1 VTASDL
7 VVDVAKVSK
16 RFCRGIRRS
25 LRYALQDFTRELVT
39 GERPGL
45 ELRPEEFWAVRDVS
59 IQLRRGEALGL
70 IGRNGAGKTTL
81 LRMIAGLIRPDTG
94 EIRTRGRIVPLLALG
109 AGFNPVLSGLE
120 NIVVNMSILGVS
132 KSEIRRR
139 LEDVIAFAEI
149 DPTALD
155 APVRTY
161 SSGMAARLGFACAI
175 HTDPD
180 LLLIDEVL
188 AVGDIA
194 FRTKCYRQLAEM
206 RKRGVTFVMV
216 SHSAHTLVGFCDTGV
231 YLDRGMVKRTGSA
244 AEVMDEYERDLPQQS
259 GSIITAV
266 GTITRPVRPVGSG
279 SGLDIIR
286 VQIED
291 GGGEPRAVLLTTQPM
306 AIRIR
311 CHCHHDMPDVAFVV
325 AIRDFA
331 GEGGYTLI
339 LGSQNTSVRQLAS
352 GTSEVRLKL
361 DPCGLRPGTYIVKL
375 YAEQPPLRILD
386 LVEGLSFQVESL
398 VPMRDCL
405 YYQPRDW
412 EVLPAELPAN
422 ADGGVTAYGV
432 TDKGVGR

>member
-1 VTASDL
+1 MTSSDL
-7 VVDVAKVSK
+7 VVDVAKISK
-16 RFCRGIRRS
+16 RFCRGLRRS
-25 LRYALQDFTRELVT
+25 LRYALQDFARELVT
-39 GERPGL
+39 GGRPGP
-45 ELRPEEFWAVRDVS
+45 ELRPQEFWAVRDVS
-59 IQLRRGEALGL
+59 VQLRQGEALGL

-94 EIRTRGRIVPLLALG
+94 AIRTRGRIVPLLALG

-132 KSEIRRR
+132 KPEIRRR
-139 LEDVIAFAEI
+139 LDDVIAFAEI
-149 DPTALD
+149 DPTALA

-194 FRTKCYRQLAEM
+194 FRTKCYRQLADM
-206 RKRGVTFVMV
+206 RKRGVAFVLV

-231 YLDRGMVKRTGSA
+231 YLDRGTVKVTGSA
-244 AEVMDEYERDLPQQS
+244 AEVMGKYDRDLALQS
-259 GSIITAV
+259 DSVTTAV
-266 GTITRPVRPVGSG
+266 GTITRSVRPVGSS

-291 GGGEPRAVLLTTQPM
+291 GDGKPQAILLTTQPM

-311 CHCHHDMPDVAFVV
+311 CHCHHDISNVAFVV
-325 AIRDFA
+325 AIRDFVSE
-331 GEGGYTLI
+331 GEYTLI

-352 GTSEVRLKL
+352 GISEVRLKL
-361 DPCGLRPGTYIVKL
+361 DPCGLRPGTYIVKV
-375 YAEQPPLRILD
+375 YAQDAPLRILD

-412 EVLPAELPAN
+412 EVLPAELPSVAG
-422 ADGGVTAYGV
+422 GGVAAHGAV
-432 TDKGVGR
+432 DKRAEQ